1 MKKKI
6 AYRLLKTLALG
17 LLLQACS
24 THQHTTY
31 QYNRGRNKSLLL
43 LDKGGPGAKL
53 INKHERY
60 SPID

>member
-6 AYRLLKTLALG
+6 ATRLLMTFALG

-24 THQHTTY
+24 TQQHTQH
-31 QYNRGRNKSLLL
+31 QYNRGRQKSLFLL
-43 LDKGGPGAKL
+43 YKGGPGAKWA
-53 INKHERY
+53 NKRERY

>member
-6 AYRLLKTLALG
+6 ALRLLMTFTAG

-24 THQHTTY
+24 THQHAAY
-31 QYNRGRNKSLLL
+31 QYNRGRNKSMLLL
-43 LDKGGPGAKL
+43 YKGGPGAKWA
-53 INKHERY
+53 NKHERY